1 MPLESE
7 KGFRKF
13 REEYNKKLANVL
25 FKSMEDNG
33 IKSGAIITQI
43 EGKYGEKLNSGTI
56 SGYKNGKINIPPV
69 FVWEVCKLLGISTDE
84 IFQRVET
91 KIAQEACSKQAGYK

>member
-33 IKSGAIITQI
+33 IKSGA
-43 EGKYGEKLNSGTI
+43 K
-56 SGYKNGKINIPPV
+56 
-69 FVWEVCKLLGISTDE
+69 
-84 IFQRVET
+84 
-91 KIAQEACSKQAGYK
+91 